1 MPGNPSDSQL
11 CFLWLVEYAALP
23 AFNGNYMDFL
33 FYRGKK
39 DEKHLRQSRI
49 SLLIGV
55 GTPLAVLGIFKY
67 YDFFVTSFCDVF
79 HLTPGVLN
87 LILPVG
93 ISFYTF
99 QALSYTIDVYTGK
112 IEKEKSFLQFALYL
126 SFFHSL

>member
-1 MPGNPSDSQL
+1 M
-11 CFLWLVEYAALP
+11 
-23 AFNGNYMDFL
+23 
-33 FYRGKK
+33 
-39 DEKHLRQSRI
+39 
-49 SLLIGV
+49 
-55 GTPLAVLGIFKY
+55 TVLGIFKY

>member
-33 FYRGKK
+33 FTAVKK

-67 YDFFVTSFCDVF
+67 YDFFVTSFCEVF

-93 ISFYTF
+93 ISFIPF
-99 QALSYTIDVYTGK
+99 R
-112 IEKEKSFLQFALYL
+112 
-126 SFFHSL
+126 H